1 MIKLGP
7 MKIGIR
13 EPRSYQSHI
22 EWGDTFVDYW
32 PDLEQWETVQRA
44 RRVNA
49 IHDRIT
55 ELLFSETQSPEYTG
69 AILDTDQYRQL
80 MAEALAGNIFHT
92 VKFNTAN
99 CNVTAEIAEE

>member
-13 EPRSYQSHI
+13 KSRSYQSHI

-44 RRVNA
+44 RRTGE
-49 IHDRIT
+49 IRDRIT
-55 ELLFSETQSPEYTG
+55 RLLFSEARSPELSAQLLEPY
-69 AILDTDQYRQL
+69 LNRQRI
-80 MAEALAGNIFHT
+80 NNRTHT
-92 VKFNTAN
+92 VIVDDVDY
-99 CNVTAEIAEE
+99 NVTAEIAEE

>member
-13 EPRSYQSHI
+13 KPRSYQSHI
-22 EWGDTFVDYW
+22 EWGDTFVSYW
-32 PDLEQWETVQRA
+32 PGLEQWETVQRA

-49 IHDRIT
+49 IR
-55 ELLFSETQSPEYTG
+55 EQAARLLFSETRSPEY
-69 AILDTDQYRQL
+69 TDQYRQL

-99 CNVTAEIAEE
+99 CNITAEIAEE

>member
-13 EPRSYQSHI
+13 KPRSYQSHI
-22 EWGDTFVDYW
+22 EWGDTFVSYW
-32 PDLEQWETVQRA
+32 PGLEQWETVQRA

-49 IHDRIT
+49 IH
-55 ELLFSETQSPEYTG
+55 EQAAWLLFSEARSPDRLQFV
-69 AILDTDQYRQL
+69 IDT
-80 MAEALAGNIFHT
+80 EA
-92 VKFNTAN
+92 